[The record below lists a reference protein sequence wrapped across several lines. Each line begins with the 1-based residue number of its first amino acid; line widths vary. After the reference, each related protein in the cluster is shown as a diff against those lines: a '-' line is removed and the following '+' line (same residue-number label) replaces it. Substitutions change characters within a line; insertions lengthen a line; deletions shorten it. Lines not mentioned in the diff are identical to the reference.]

1 MIGVDTSVLVPLFIP
16 QVGSEASERLLRA
29 DEQWVAPVLWR
40 SEFANLLWKYVKH
53 RGMPTATAL
62 AALAQAR
69 DLMLDQEYELG
80 LDDVLLLAIDSGCTA
95 YDCEYVALA
104 KRLGLRL
111 ATRDK
116 QLLLTFPELTFRPQ

>member
-1 MIGVDTSVLVPLFIP
+1 
-16 QVGSEASERLLRA
+16 
-29 DEQWVAPVLWR
+29 VLWR
-40 SEFANLLWKYVKH
+40 SEFANVLWKYVKH

-69 DLMLDQEYELG
+69 DLMLDHEYELG
-80 LDDVLLLAIDSGCTA
+80 LDDVLLLAIDSGCTT

-111 ATRDK
+111 ATRNQ
-116 QLLLTFPELTFRPQ
+116 QLLLTFPGLTFLPQ